1 MQSYAPKM
9 LKNAFLCFILKKINL
24 VQAVFQDNR
33 VLLKKNYDDFRRQEL
48 KIKDIKKSPD

>member
-24 VQAVFQDNR
+24 VQAVFS
-33 VLLKKNYDDFRRQEL
+33 RQQGSAQEKL
-48 KIKDIKKSPD
+48 